1 MGLGGSCSGH
11 LRAGGPEQG
20 AIPLCRPE
28 GFTCG
33 WSTEIGSTSGWREKG
48 VRKAG
53 ALQLGPQVA
62 GGQMRDAGGVDTPAE
77 LGAVQT
83 ALGSLLG
90 AGLGG
95 KEQALGP
102 RHLNLSWA
110 LPFPVHWPLP
120 EHALCAVDTT
130 ETWLREKTR
139 DSRLVQLGSCWALH
153 PGGSGGDPG
162 GPSRVSI

>member
-1 MGLGGSCSGH
+1 
-11 LRAGGPEQG
+11 
-20 AIPLCRPE
+20 
-28 GFTCG
+28 
-33 WSTEIGSTSGWREKG
+33 
-48 VRKAG
+48 
-53 ALQLGPQVA
+53 
-62 GGQMRDAGGVDTPAE
+62 MRDAGGVDTPAE

-130 ETWLREKTR
+130 ETWLRHVTPAWFSWAAAGHCIREEVGVI
-139 DSRLVQLGSCWALH
+139 LVVPAGCPSEEGS
-153 PGGSGGDPG
+153 
-162 GPSRVSI
+162 